1 METWGRPGENYRK
14 EEIRG
19 GGWKKWRR
27 KNRSNGR
34 GGNGAGWIGEGE
46 KEGRRGSTWHR
57 GNERSKVQEKARY
70 SIKDLQK

>member
-34 GGNGAGWIGEGE
+34 GGNGAGWIGDGVRRKEEEGARGIE
-46 KEGRRGSTWHR
+46 EMKE
-57 GNERSKVQEKARY
+57 ARY
-70 SIKDLQK
+70 KKRRDTV